1 MLAGSRGGH
10 RGGSGTVHF
19 PPGDYL
25 CYSIHL
31 KSNVSLYLE
40 QGARIIG
47 ADSPA
52 VGDTNTNA
60 YDQAQP
66 NEWNKFQDFGHSQWH
81 TGLIWGEGVQ
91 SKCQAGKLLRH
102 YGVGG
107 LKPSV
112 WGGIYPAA
120 GFSPPRSAPARL
132 S

>member
-25 CYSIHL
+25 CYSSHL

-60 YDQAQP
+60 YDQAEP
-66 NEWNKFQDFGHSQWH
+66 TSGTNFRISATA
-81 TGLIWGEGVQ
+81 TGTTASSGATACRASARPANHCAITVW
-91 SKCQAGKLLRH
+91 AG
-102 YGVGG
+102 
-107 LKPSV
+107 
-112 WGGIYPAA
+112 
-120 GFSPPRSAPARL
+120 
-132 S
+132 